1 MKLDSYISH
10 WEMSRRGNDIR
21 YLLEAEYI
29 APDEAK
35 VIVRRFQTLVGR
47 ISLGVTVMRSTL
59 AILIHLVYEGAQE
72 YKFQQTL
79 EKKWM

>member
-1 MKLDSYISH
+1 
-10 WEMSRRGNDIR
+10 MSRRGNDIR

-35 VIVRRFQTLVGR
+35 VIVRHFQTLVGR
-47 ISLGVTVMRSTL
+47 SIIKGDCHEVYLI